1 MVVAQGDVFWT
12 DLGAPFGSEPGKRR
26 PVVVVQSDLF
36 NRTRINT
43 VVVVALTTRLRLGD
57 LPGNVTLQRGEA
69 NLPRRS
75 VANVTQ
81 IATVDRA
88 RLGEKVGRLSQERVA
103 ALLEGLD
110 LLLRGSA

>member
-1 MVVAQGDVFWT
+1 MVVEQGDVFWT
-12 DLGAPFGSEPGKRR
+12 DLGVPFGSEPGKRR

-36 NRTRINT
+36 NRTRMNT

-88 RLGEKVGRLSQERVA
+88 RLGERIGRLSGDRVEA
-103 ALLEGLD
+103 VLD
-110 LLLRGSA
+110 GMRLLLHGAT